1 LTDTSHS
8 MSTLDVTLRSCVQ
21 RIAETHAGIV
31 VFVDERQRFVG
42 LLTAGDLFRLLARG
56 VGLDDPIAP
65 HVNTRPVTVTG
76 DLTNSEILRL
86 MTVRELNHV
95 PVLRPDGTI
104 ERIATQ
110 SALQKENILRNHA
123 VVMAG
128 GEGTRLRP
136 LTEQQPKALVEVNRK
151 PLLELVIERLKHFG
165 ILDITISVRYQAA
178 AIRAAF
184 GDGSAWH
191 VNLDYIEEDEPLGT
205 CGAIG
210 LIRENWT
217 EPFFV
222 LNCDVLSD
230 IDLLNMS
237 RFHALN
243 HSELTVAVKDH
254 QIEVPFG
261 VVEVDHERVQR
272 LSEKPKLKFYI
283 NAGIYLLNPDVKK
296 AIPPGRRFDMT
307 DLIGD
312 LLNRGAKVCSYP
324 LRSMWLDVGD
334 TENLRRAH
342 DLLLS

>member
-1 LTDTSHS
+1 
-8 MSTLDVTLRSCVQ
+8 MNATLRDCVQ
-21 RIAETHAGIV
+21 QIADTRNGIV
-31 VFVDERQRFVG
+31 VFEDDRRRFKG
-42 LLTAGDLFRLLARG
+42 LLTAGDFFRLLARG

-65 HVNTRPVTVTG
+65 HVNTRPFTVTG

-86 MTVRELNHV
+86 LTLKDLNHV
-95 PVLRPDGTI
+95 PVLRPDGTV

-110 SALQKENILRNHA
+110 SALQKENFLRNHA

-128 GEGTRLRP
+128 GDGTRLRP
-136 LTEQQPKALVEVNRK
+136 LTEHLPKPLVEVNGK

-184 GDGSAWH
+184 GDGSRWR
-191 VNLDYIEEDEPLGT
+191 VNLDYIEEEEPLGT

-210 LIRENWT
+210 LIRENWS

-222 LNCDVLSD
+222 INCDVLSD
-230 IDLLNMS
+230 IDLLNMA

-243 HSELTVAVKDH
+243 QSELTVAVKDH

-261 VVEVDHERVQR
+261 VVEVDHERVLR
-272 LSEKPKLKFYI
+272 LSEKPKLKFYV
-283 NAGIYLLNPDVKK
+283 NGGIYLLNPDVKN
-296 AIPPGRRFDMT
+296 AIPRGRRFDMT
-307 DLIGD
+307 DLIGE

-324 LRSMWLDVGD
+324 LRSQWLDVGD
-334 TENLRRAH
+334 SENLRRAH
-342 DLLLS
+342 ELELG

>member
-1 LTDTSHS
+1 
-8 MSTLDVTLRSCVQ
+8 VTLRSCVQ
-21 RIAETHAGIV
+21 RIADTHTGIV
-31 VFVDERQRFVG
+31 VFVDDAQRFVG

-56 VGLDDPIAP
+56 VGLDDQIAP
-65 HVNTRPVTVTG
+65 HVNTRPFTVTG

-86 MTVRELNHV
+86 MTARDLNHV

-136 LTEQQPKALVEVNRK
+136 LTDQVPKALVEVNGK

-165 ILDITISVRYQAA
+165 ILDITISVRYQAP

-184 GDGSAWH
+184 GDGAAWH
-191 VNLDYIEEDEPLGT
+191 VNLDYIEEQEPLGT
-205 CGAIG
+205 CGSIG
-210 LIRENWT
+210 LIRESWS

-222 LNCDVLSD
+222 INCDVLSD

-243 HSELTVAVKDH
+243 RSELTVAVKDH

-261 VVEVDHERVQR
+261 VVEVDHERVLR

-312 LLNRGAKVCSYP
+312 LLNRGATVCSYP

-342 DLLLS
+342 ELELG